1 MHLNLKP
8 RSRLRKKPNKKMRPQ
23 RLGATISLVLF
34 FILLPVL
41 SVAGMELLERGSLH
55 DTMSWIMSNQSLFLL
70 NAGIT
75 FCLLIF
81 VYALV
86 GSLAISGAISTLLLG
101 LMALISYMKVTMIG
115 EPFFPWDILLNKE
128 SMDIASL
135 VTGKAALI
143 RIGAIIVSIIVVLA
157 LRWIIPRTT
166 ISIISRIGLGLFS
179 LYALYAFG
187 IKTPLAGK
195 ILDHIGV
202 NEIVWNQQENYANNG
217 TALAFTL
224 NVKNSIVQKPETYS
238 DEAIGSVAANIES
251 VSQTQ
256 TQPAMKKAS
265 VDTLQG
271 KKPNVIF
278 IMSEAFWD
286 PTLLSNV
293 KFSEDPLPTI
303 HRLQKESTSGYLLS
317 PQFGG
322 GTSNVEFEVLT
333 GNSMSFLPGGSI
345 PYQQYVSKPVP
356 SLASYFADQ
365 GYKSMGIHSYEGWFW
380 DRNSVYKQLGF
391 ESFKSSEHF
400 VNPETKGY
408 FISDAEVSRNII
420 DEVDKTEDPMFIYT
434 VTMQNHGPYD
444 DPRYGENQFKAEG
457 NLTPQAKTILET
469 YTQGAHDADQ
479 SLQMLIDHYQ
489 NSDEPT
495 MIVFYGDHLPM
506 LGLDYQ
512 VYKEAGFIS
521 TSNAN
526 AWSLDEVKKM
536 HSIPLVT
543 WSNFDMPKQDIPLLS
558 DSFLGAHV
566 LDMLHMEKP
575 ANFTLNAELAAQ
587 VPGLLSNLVV
597 DQDQTLH
604 AEAPESAKTLIDD
617 YRNVQYDL
625 LFGKQ
630 YLAGY
635 IDHDY
640 LTKSSQPSY
649 NAEFDQPDTKLRAT
663 GESSSPPEAKP
674 VSVQ

>member
-8 RSRLRKKPNKKMRPQ
+8 RNHLKAKMRPNH
-23 RLGATISLVLF
+23 LGAMIVCLF
-34 FILLPVL
+34 FLVCLPIL
-41 SVAGMELLERGSLH
+41 SVVGMEFIERGSIH
-55 DTMSWIMSNQSLFLL
+55 DTIHWILSYKRLFLL
-70 NAGIT
+70 NVGLS
-75 FCLLIF
+75 FCLLAFI
-81 VYALV
+81 YAIV

-101 LMALISYMKVTMIG
+101 IMALISYMKVKMIG

-135 VTGKAALI
+135 VTGKAAMI
-143 RIGAIIVSIIVVLA
+143 RIGSIAAAVIVVL
-157 LRWIIPRTT
+157 LLKWVLPRVKLP
-166 ISIISRIGLGLFS
+166 IVIRVGLGLFS
-179 LYALYAFG
+179 IYALYAFG
-187 IKTPLAGK
+187 IKAPLAGK
-195 ILDHIGV
+195 VLDRVGV
-202 NEIVWNQQENYANNG
+202 NEIVWNQQENYTING
-217 TALAFTL
+217 LALAFTL
-224 NVKNSIVQKPETYS
+224 NVKNSIVQKPSTYS
-238 DEAIGSVAANIES
+238 DQAIASAAAGIQTAGGKEAKLTDPLG
-251 VSQTQ
+251 
-256 TQPAMKKAS
+256 
-265 VDTLQG
+265 G

-286 PTLLSNV
+286 PTLLPNV
-293 KFSEDPLPTI
+293 TFNEDPLPTI

-400 VNPETKGY
+400 QNPEVKGY

-420 DEVDKTEDPMFIYT
+420 QEVDNTANPMFIYT

-444 DPRYGENQFKAEG
+444 DPRYGKNAYEAQG
-457 NLTPQAKTILET
+457 SLTPQAKTILET

-479 SLQMLIDHYQ
+479 SLQMLIDHYEK
-489 NSDEPT
+489 SSEPT

-512 VYKEAGFIS
+512 VYNESGFIH
-521 TSNAN
+521 TSNPN
-526 AWSLDEVKKM
+526 EWSLDEVKKM

-543 WSNFDMPKQDIPLLS
+543 WSNFDMPKQQIPLLS

-575 ANFTLNAELAAQ
+575 ANFALNAQVAAE

-597 DQDQTLH
+597 DSNEGLH
-604 AEAPESAKTLIDD
+604 KEVPESAKALIDE

-630 YLAGY
+630 YMASYL
-635 IDHDY
+635 DHDY
-640 LTKSSQPSY
+640 LTKTAQASY
-649 NAEFDQPDTKLRAT
+649 NAEFGEQDTSRKA
-663 GESSSPPEAKP
+663 GESESRPAAKP
-674 VSVQ
+674 ASVQ